1 MSTIRGQGPTVPV
14 DVNAGEKTSGKIIF
28 DVPTAEGVII
38 LPELLEPAS
47 DNNGWEWAYPAQ

>member
-1 MSTIRGQGPTVPV
+1 MR
-14 DVNAGEKTSGKIIF
+14 AGEKTSGKIIF